1 MDLYSKT
8 IDMVVTP
15 LKDISDSVN
24 TTIANSAERTWKL
37 VKGDTG
43 EAPPPAEE
51 GSSSG
56 SAAADTAAESTAHT
70 GADTS
75 VDTSD
80 AQEAA
85 GSTPIEG
92 EDDQTA
98 VPPPETSDEIPST
111 QPEHE
116 TVATIADAPEPS
128 IEPVTA
134 ESEADIAED
143 QEEEEGRATPR
154 PLVSVQSPGAGRSS
168 DRPIYITEDYFTRP
182 TSRGDL
188 SNASTLRGTDFG
200 AMAPGSC
207 PVTPSLERL
216 QSKPTTALSLSQV
229 HANSAVGSSGASII
243 VPYTESSSIRSL
255 VPTIDSGDNDVAG
268 MLGEIL
274 NEDATAFA
282 PGYSQA
288 WALSKQ
294 MEEEEELVEDS
305 EEEWD
310 ESDNDENLS
319 ENERIEKW
327 RCRKKH
333 FFILS
338 SAGKPVYSRYG
349 DEAIVSQFMGV
360 IQTIISFF
368 QEGKDPLRSFS
379 AGKHKFTIL
388 QEGHLYLCG
397 VSSLGETDSQLRTQL
412 DMLYTQ
418 VLSTLTL
425 TTVTKVFSEREN
437 FDLRRLLGGT
447 EVFLDA
453 LSDAMARGEPN
464 ILLGSL
470 ECVKMRKHVREKIN
484 NILLKCRT
492 NNLLYGLIIA
502 DGRLVSVIRPKRH
515 SLHPPDL
522 QLFISMLFSASTFKG
537 GGEHW
542 TPICLPKFNA
552 KGFLHAYICF
562 FQPEI
567 ALVLISPT
575 REAFFDMKSVKDNII
590 EQLDQAGSIPIIEGA
605 VKRGRYLA
613 SDLIEGTVIQHFLY
627 KSKANVQFTMPSF
640 DPHFSTPRAR
650 RRLMVL
656 YQRLHAAVHARGA
669 HLKVHHSIRRR
680 SVSLAWVTPTFELY
694 CVAGAGTPR
703 NVLAKHANAIV
714 GWVKREEERLF
725 IVGGA
730 TF

>member
-1 MDLYSKT
+1 
-8 IDMVVTP
+8 MVVTP

-24 TTIANSAERTWKL
+24 STISSSAERTWRL
-37 VKGDTG
+37 VKRDGGGPSTGPEEASGDTADMATTQEESVPT
-43 EAPPPAEE
+43 EAHDEATTAT
-51 GSSSG
+51 GSSNTDPNISTSG
-56 SAAADTAAESTAHT
+56 GTEETANPNTN
-70 GADTS
+70 D
-75 VDTSD
+75 
-80 AQEAA
+80 
-85 GSTPIEG
+85 
-92 EDDQTA
+92 
-98 VPPPETSDEIPST
+98 
-111 QPEHE
+111 
-116 TVATIADAPEPS
+116 
-128 IEPVTA
+128 
-134 ESEADIAED
+134 ESEQEIEED
-143 QEEEEGRATPR
+143 PQTPR
-154 PLVSVQSPGAGRSS
+154 PPLPP
-168 DRPIYITEDYFTRP
+168 RPVETDESNPEGEPIQITEDYFTRP
-182 TSRGDL
+182 TRLDL
-188 SNASTLRGTDFG
+188 SGASTLRGTETG
-200 AMAPGSC
+200 MVGHGSC

-229 HANSAVGSSGASII
+229 HANSGIGSSGASVVI
-243 VPYTESSSIRSL
+243 PYTESSSIRSL

-274 NEDATAFA
+274 NEDNVAFSS
-282 PGYSQA
+282 GYGQA

-294 MEEEEELVEDS
+294 IEEEVELAEDS

-310 ESDNDENLS
+310 ESDNEEEMTED
-319 ENERIEKW
+319 ERITKW
-327 RCRKKH
+327 RSRKKH

-349 DEAIVSQFMGV
+349 DETVVSQFMGI

-368 QEGKDPLRSFS
+368 QEGNDPLRSFS
-379 AGKHKFTIL
+379 AGKHRFTIL
-388 QEGHLYLCG
+388 QEGYLYLVG
-397 VSSLGETDSQLRTQL
+397 VSSLGETDAQMRTQL

-425 TTVTKVFSEREN
+425 TTVAKVFSEREN

-447 EVFLDA
+447 EVFLDG
-453 LSDAMARGEPN
+453 LSDAMVRGEPN

-484 NILLKCRT
+484 SILLKART

-575 REAFFDMKSVKDNII
+575 REAFFEMKEAKDNII
-590 EQLDQAGSIPIIEGA
+590 EQLDRAGSIPIIEGA
-605 VKRGRYLA
+605 VKRGRYLS
-613 SDLIEGTVIQHFLY
+613 SDLIDGTVIQHFLY

-640 DPHFSTPRAR
+640 DPHFSSVHAR

-703 NVLAKHANAIV
+703 NVLAKHANSIV
-714 GWVKREEERLF
+714 GWIKREEERLF

>member
-8 IDMVVTP
+8 INLVVTP

-24 TTIANSAERTWKL
+24 STISNSAERTWKL
-37 VKGDTG
+37 VKGDDRATA
-43 EAPPPAEE
+43 ESSVTTEE
-51 GSSSG
+51 GSGGTADMAGTSETARALATAQDGAAGATEGSTSEHSG
-56 SAAADTAAESTAHT
+56 DGTDVETA
-70 GADTS
+70 TS
-75 VDTSD
+75 VPNNTQSR
-80 AQEAA
+80 AEPEPVAGTEQE
-85 GSTPIEG
+85 
-92 EDDQTA
+92 EDD
-98 VPPPETSDEIPST
+98 S
-111 QPEHE
+111 
-116 TVATIADAPEPS
+116 
-128 IEPVTA
+128 
-134 ESEADIAED
+134 
-143 QEEEEGRATPR
+143 RTPR
-154 PLVSVQSPGAGRSS
+154 PQSPSQPSGVETAAGTSGEH
-168 DRPIYITEDYFTRP
+168 IQITEDYFTRP
-182 TSRGDL
+182 SHLDL
-188 SNASTLRGTDFG
+188 SGASTLKG
-200 AMAPGSC
+200 ADNGMLGPGSC

-229 HANSAVGSSGASII
+229 HANSGAVSSGVSVII
-243 VPYTESSSIRSL
+243 PYTESSSIRSL

-274 NEDATAFA
+274 NEDNVAFTA
-282 PGYSQA
+282 GYSQG
-288 WALSKQ
+288 WALSQQ
-294 MEEEEELVEDS
+294 MEEEEELAEDS
-305 EEEWD
+305 DDDWD
-310 ESDNDENLS
+310 ESDNEDELT
-319 ENERIEKW
+319 EDERIEKW
-327 RCRKKH
+327 RSRKKH

-349 DEAIVSQFMGV
+349 DEAVVSQFMGV

-368 QEGKDPLRSFS
+368 QEGSDPLKSFS
-379 AGKHKFTIL
+379 AGKHRFTIL
-388 QEGHLYLCG
+388 QEGHLYLVA
-397 VSSLGETDSQLRTQL
+397 VSSLGETDTQLRTQL

-425 TTVTKVFSEREN
+425 TTVAKVFGEREN

-447 EVFLDA
+447 EVFLDG
-453 LSDAMARGEPN
+453 LSDAMVRGEPN

-484 NILLKCRT
+484 SILLKCRT

-567 ALVLISPT
+567 ALILISPT
-575 REAFFDMKSVKDNII
+575 REAFFEMKEAKDNII
-590 EQLDQAGSIPIIEGA
+590 EQLDRAGSIPIIESA

-640 DPHFSTPRAR
+640 DPHFSTQHAR
-650 RRLMVL
+650 RRLMIL
-656 YQRLHAAVHARGA
+656 YQRLHAAVHARNA

-703 NVLAKHANAIV
+703 NVLAKHANMIV
-714 GWVKREEERLF
+714 GWIKKEEERLF

>member
-1 MDLYSKT
+1 MDIYSKT
-8 IDMVVTP
+8 INMVVTP

-24 TTIANSAERTWKL
+24 STISNSAERTWKL
-37 VKGDTG
+37 VKRD
-43 EAPPPAEE
+43 APGPSAPAE
-51 GSSSG
+51 GSSSDTTEM
-56 SAAADTAAESTAHT
+56 AAAPERTELTPP
-70 GADTS
+70 G
-75 VDTSD
+75 
-80 AQEAA
+80 AQE
-85 GSTPIEG
+85 GVETPSDSTPEATDSSLTDDTTHG
-92 EDDQTA
+92 E
-98 VPPPETSDEIPST
+98 
-111 QPEHE
+111 
-116 TVATIADAPEPS
+116 APNTTTN
-128 IEPVTA
+128 IEP
-134 ESEADIAED
+134 
-143 QEEEEGRATPR
+143 EEEEEDGPPTPR
-154 PLVSVQSPGAGRSS
+154 PNPLSPQTSEIDESS
-168 DRPIYITEDYFTRP
+168 SNPRPIQITEDYFTRP
-182 TSRGDL
+182 AHLDL
-188 SNASTLRGTDFG
+188 SGASTLRGTDTG
-200 AMAPGSC
+200 PVAGGSC

-229 HANSAVGSSGASII
+229 HANNDLSSSRASII

-255 VPTIDSGDNDVAG
+255 VPTLDSGDNDVAG

-274 NEDATAFA
+274 NEDNVAFA
-282 PGYSQA
+282 SGYGQA
-288 WALSKQ
+288 WALSRQ
-294 MEEEEELVEDS
+294 MEEEEELIEDS
-305 EEEWD
+305 DEEWD
-310 ESDNDENLS
+310 ESDNEDELS
-319 ENERIEKW
+319 EDERIMKW
-327 RCRKKH
+327 RSRKKH

-349 DEAIVSQFMGV
+349 DESVVSQFMGV

-368 QEGKDPLRSFS
+368 QEGHDPLKSFV
-379 AGKHKFTIL
+379 AGKHRFTIV
-388 QEGHLYLCG
+388 QEGHLYLVA
-397 VSSLGETDSQLRTQL
+397 VSSLGETDAQLRTQL

-425 TTVTKVFSEREN
+425 TTVSKVFSEREN

-447 EVFLDA
+447 EVFLDG
-453 LSDAMARGEPN
+453 LSDAMVRGEPN

-492 NNLLYGLIIA
+492 SNLLYGLIIA

-575 REAFFDMKSVKDNII
+575 REAFFEMKEVKDNII
-590 EQLDQAGSIPIIEGA
+590 DQLDRAGSIPIIEGA
-605 VKRGRYLA
+605 VKRGRYLT
-613 SDLIEGTVIQHFLY
+613 SDLIDGTVIQHFLY

-640 DPHFSTPRAR
+640 DQHFSSPHAR

-656 YQRLHAAVHARGA
+656 YQRLHAAVHARNA

-703 NVLAKHANAIV
+703 NVLAKHANSIV
-714 GWVKREEERLF
+714 GWIKREEERLF

>member
-1 MDLYSKT
+1 
-8 IDMVVTP
+8 MVVTP

-24 TTIANSAERTWKL
+24 STLSTSAERTWKL
-37 VKGDTG
+37 VKGDGTG
-43 EAPPPAEE
+43 PGPSTQGE
-51 GSSSG
+51 GSSGDTTDMAVPAPERTENTLPVPSEDVD
-56 SAAADTAAESTAHT
+56 AAAVAVAVAAGGSSH
-70 GADTS
+70 DTS
-75 VDTSD
+75 ATTTGDTT
-80 AQEAA
+80 QEY
-85 GSTPIEG
+85 TDPNTNIEA
-92 EDDQTA
+92 EPDDDG
-98 VPPPETSDEIPST
+98 PP
-111 QPEHE
+111 
-116 TVATIADAPEPS
+116 
-128 IEPVTA
+128 
-134 ESEADIAED
+134 
-143 QEEEEGRATPR
+143 TPR
-154 PLVSVQSPGAGRSS
+154 PLQPPPQTISGAIESGSGAAE
-168 DRPIYITEDYFTRP
+168 PIQITEDYFTRP
-182 TSRGDL
+182 PHLDL
-188 SNASTLRGTDFG
+188 SGASTLKGTDPGTVG
-200 AMAPGSC
+200 AGSC

-229 HANSAVGSSGASII
+229 HANSGVVSSGVSVI

-274 NEDATAFA
+274 NEDNVAFTAGF
-282 PGYSQA
+282 GQA

-294 MEEEEELVEDS
+294 MEEEEEALVEDS
-305 EEEWD
+305 DEEWD
-310 ESDNDENLS
+310 ESDNEEELS
-319 ENERIEKW
+319 EDERIEKW
-327 RCRKKH
+327 RSRKKH

-349 DEAIVSQFMGV
+349 DETVVSQFMGV

-368 QEGKDPLRSFS
+368 QEGNDPLKSFT

-388 QEGHLYLCG
+388 QEGHLYLVG

-418 VLSTLTL
+418 VLSTLTF
-425 TTVTKVFSEREN
+425 TTVSKVFSEREN

-447 EVFLDA
+447 EVFLDG
-453 LSDAMARGEPN
+453 LSDAMVRGEPN

-492 NNLLYGLIIA
+492 NNLLYGLVIA

-575 REAFFDMKSVKDNII
+575 REAFFEMKEVKDNII
-590 EQLDQAGSIPIIEGA
+590 DQLDRAGSIPIIEGA
-605 VKRGRYLA
+605 VKRGRYLT
-613 SDLIEGTVIQHFLY
+613 SDLIDGTVIQHFLY
-627 KSKANVQFTMPSF
+627 KSKSNVQFTMPSF
-640 DPHFSTPRAR
+640 DPHFSSPHAR

-656 YQRLHAAVHARGA
+656 YQRLHAAVHAKSA

-703 NVLAKHANAIV
+703 NVLAKHANSIV
-714 GWVKREEERLF
+714 GWIKREEERLF

>member
-8 IDMVVTP
+8 IDMVVAP

-24 TTIANSAERTWKL
+24 STIANSAERTWKL
-37 VKGDTG
+37 VKGGTG
-43 EAPPPAEE
+43 EASQPTEE

-56 SAAADTAAESTAHT
+56 AAAAGAMDTPAESTAHT
-70 GADTS
+70 TVDTS

-80 AQEAA
+80 TQQPA
-85 GSTPIEG
+85 GSMSAET
-92 EDDQTA
+92 EDHQRA
-98 VPPPETSDEIPST
+98 SPSETSDETLQPQPDHEAAAPIPSGEPT
-111 QPEHE
+111 ATDPEL
-116 TVATIADAPEPS
+116 D
-128 IEPVTA
+128 VT
-134 ESEADIAED
+134 ED
-143 QEEEEGRATPR
+143 QDQEDPLTPR
-154 PLVSVQSPGAGRSS
+154 PSTPARPPEIITSPSRGA
-168 DRPIYITEDYFTRP
+168 IQITEDYFTRP

-188 SNASTLRGTDFG
+188 SNASTLRATDIG
-200 AMAPGSC
+200 AMISGSC

-282 PGYSQA
+282 PGYGQT

-310 ESDNDENLS
+310 ESDNDEDLS

-368 QEGKDPLRSFS
+368 QEGKDPLRSFT
-379 AGKHKFTIL
+379 AGRHKFTIL

-492 NNLLYGLIIA
+492 SNLLYGLIIA

-575 REAFFDMKSVKDNII
+575 RESFFEMKAIKDNII
-590 EQLDQAGSIPIIEGA
+590 EQLDQAASIPIIEGA

-613 SDLIEGTVIQHFLY
+613 SDLIDGTVIQHFLY

-640 DPHFSTPRAR
+640 DPHFSTPHAR

>member
-8 IDMVVTP
+8 INLVVTP

-24 TTIANSAERTWKL
+24 STISNSAERTWKL
-37 VKGDTG
+37 VKRDGGDVATATEGDSSDTADMAGASAAEGTSTASAQDG
-43 EAPPPAEE
+43 EISATE
-51 GSSSG
+51 SSTDTNSG
-56 SAAADTAAESTAHT
+56 SETGVGTITETPSNIGPAAEPEAVDE
-70 GADTS
+70 AD
-75 VDTSD
+75 
-80 AQEAA
+80 Q
-85 GSTPIEG
+85 
-92 EDDQTA
+92 EDD
-98 VPPPETSDEIPST
+98 T
-111 QPEHE
+111 Q
-116 TVATIADAPEPS
+116 
-128 IEPVTA
+128 
-134 ESEADIAED
+134 
-143 QEEEEGRATPR
+143 TPR
-154 PLVSVQSPGAGRSS
+154 PQSPSKPSATETVEPSS
-168 DRPIYITEDYFTRP
+168 ENIQITEDYFARP
-182 TSRGDL
+182 HLDL
-188 SNASTLRGTDFG
+188 SGASTLRADNGMVG
-200 AMAPGSC
+200 PGSC

-216 QSKPTTALSLSQV
+216 QGKPTTALSLSQV
-229 HANSAVGSSGASII
+229 HANNGVTSPGVS
-243 VPYTESSSIRSL
+243 VVLPYTESSSIRSL

-274 NEDATAFA
+274 NEDNVAFTA
-282 PGYSQA
+282 GYNQG
-288 WALSKQ
+288 WALSQ
-294 MEEEEELVEDS
+294 QIEEEEELVEDS
-305 EEEWD
+305 DEDWD
-310 ESDNDENLS
+310 ESDNEDELT
-319 ENERIEKW
+319 EDERIEKW
-327 RCRKKH
+327 RSRKKH

-349 DEAIVSQFMGV
+349 DEAVVSQFMGV

-368 QEGKDPLRSFS
+368 QEGSDPLKSFS
-379 AGKHKFTIL
+379 AGKHRFTIL
-388 QEGHLYLCG
+388 QEGHLYLVG
-397 VSSLGETDSQLRTQL
+397 VSSLGETDAQLRTQL

-425 TTVTKVFSEREN
+425 TTVAKVFGEREN

-447 EVFLDA
+447 EVFLDG
-453 LSDAMARGEPN
+453 LSDAMVRGEPN

-484 NILLKCRT
+484 SILLKCRT

-575 REAFFDMKSVKDNII
+575 REAFFEMKEVKDNII
-590 EQLDQAGSIPIIEGA
+590 EQLDRAGSIPIIEGA
-605 VKRGRYLA
+605 VKRGRYLT

-640 DPHFSTPRAR
+640 DPHFSTPHAR
-650 RRLMVL
+650 RRLMIL
-656 YQRLHAAVHARGA
+656 YQRLHAAVHARNA

-703 NVLAKHANAIV
+703 NILAKHANMIV
-714 GWVKREEERLF
+714 GWIKKEEERLF

>member
-8 IDMVVTP
+8 INLVVTP
-15 LKDISDSVN
+15 LKDISDTVN
-24 TTIANSAERTWKL
+24 STISNSAERTWKL
-37 VKGDTG
+37 VKGDG
-43 EAPPPAEE
+43 GDGGKGPISIGE
-51 GSSSG
+51 GSSG
-56 SAAADTAAESTAHT
+56 DTTDMAGTSEAAEPLTASIQDGVAGTTESSTT
-70 GADTS
+70 
-75 VDTSD
+75 
-80 AQEAA
+80 
-85 GSTPIEG
+85 
-92 EDDQTA
+92 
-98 VPPPETSDEIPST
+98 ETSGEEAGVEAIPST
-111 QPEHE
+111 SNDISS
-116 TVATIADAPEPS
+116 A
-128 IEPVTA
+128 A
-134 ESEADIAED
+134 ESEAADEED
-143 QEEEEGRATPR
+143 DTRTPR
-154 PLVSVQSPGAGRSS
+154 PQSPSNPSIAQAAESNS
-168 DRPIYITEDYFTRP
+168 EHIQITEDYFTRP
-182 TSRGDL
+182 PHLDL
-188 SNASTLRGTDFG
+188 SGASTLRGADNG
-200 AMAPGSC
+200 MLGPGSC

-229 HANSAVGSSGASII
+229 HATNGIASSGVSII
-243 VPYTESSSIRSL
+243 LPYTESSSIRSL

-274 NEDATAFA
+274 NEDNVAFTA
-282 PGYSQA
+282 GYNQG
-288 WALSKQ
+288 WALSQQ

-305 EEEWD
+305 DEDWD
-310 ESDNDENLS
+310 ESENEEELN
-319 ENERIEKW
+319 EDERIEKW
-327 RCRKKH
+327 RSRKKH

-349 DEAIVSQFMGV
+349 DETVVSQFMGV

-368 QEGKDPLRSFS
+368 QEGSDPLKSFS
-379 AGKHKFTIL
+379 AGKHRFTIL
-388 QEGHLYLCG
+388 QEGHLYLVG
-397 VSSLGETDSQLRTQL
+397 VSSLGETDIQLRTQL

-425 TTVTKVFSEREN
+425 TTVAKVFGEREN

-447 EVFLDA
+447 EVFLDG
-453 LSDAMARGEPN
+453 LSDAMVRGEPN

-484 NILLKCRT
+484 NVFMKCRT

-575 REAFFDMKSVKDNII
+575 REAFFEMKEVKDNII
-590 EQLDQAGSIPIIEGA
+590 EQLDRQGSITIIEGA

-627 KSKANVQFTMPSF
+627 KSKGNVQFTMPSF
-640 DPHFSTPRAR
+640 DPHFSSPHAR
-650 RRLMVL
+650 RRLMIL
-656 YQRLHAAVHARGA
+656 YQRLHAAVHARSA
-669 HLKVHHSIRRR
+669 ILKVHHSIRRR
-680 SVSLAWVTPTFELY
+680 SVSLAWVTPAFELY

-703 NVLAKHANAIV
+703 NVLAKHANMIV
-714 GWVKREEERLF
+714 GWVKKEEERLF

>member
-1 MDLYSKT
+1 
-8 IDMVVTP
+8 MVVSP

-24 TTIANSAERTWKL
+24 STISNSAERTWQLIKQTGGSL
-37 VKGDTG
+37 SPQPEGVPSSSTRADTSNQETPSEMPTEG
-43 EAPPPAEE
+43 QVTREGTGSTEGNTVSTELAKDSEDNEEAQTRSEAREDPLRLDTQHSTEPNEDDVETPRPPLPPRPVTTDEG
-51 GSSSG
+51 GSSS
-56 SAAADTAAESTAHT
+56 TAIQ
-70 GADTS
+70 
-75 VDTSD
+75 VN
-80 AQEAA
+80 
-85 GSTPIEG
+85 
-92 EDDQTA
+92 
-98 VPPPETSDEIPST
+98 
-111 QPEHE
+111 
-116 TVATIADAPEPS
+116 
-128 IEPVTA
+128 
-134 ESEADIAED
+134 
-143 QEEEEGRATPR
+143 
-154 PLVSVQSPGAGRSS
+154 
-168 DRPIYITEDYFTRP
+168 EDYFSQP
-182 TSRGDL
+182 TYGEPSGM
-188 SNASTLRGTDFG
+188 ATLRITEAGIV
-200 AMAPGSC
+200 APLSL
-207 PVTPSLERL
+207 PVTPTLDRL

-229 HANSAVGSSGASII
+229 HANSGINSSS
-243 VPYTESSSIRSL
+243 VSVTLPYTESSSIRSL

-274 NEDATAFA
+274 NEDNVAFTS
-282 PGYSQA
+282 GYGQA

-305 EEEWD
+305 EEDWD
-310 ESDNDENLS
+310 ESDEDEDLS
-319 ENERIEKW
+319 EDERIMKW
-327 RCRKKH
+327 RSRKKH

-368 QEGKDPLRSFS
+368 QDGNDPLRSFT

-388 QEGHLYLCG
+388 QEGYLYLVG
-397 VSSLGETDSQLRTQL
+397 VSSLGETDAQLRTQL

-425 TTVTKVFSEREN
+425 TTVAKVFTEREN

-447 EVFLDA
+447 EVFLDG
-453 LSDAMARGEPN
+453 LSDAMVRGEPN

-522 QLFISMLFSASTFKG
+522 QLFISMLFNASTFKG

-575 REAFFDMKSVKDNII
+575 REAFFEMKEVKDKII
-590 EQLDQAGSIPIIEGA
+590 EQLDKAGSIPIIEGA
-605 VKRGRYLA
+605 VKRGRYLT
-613 SDLIEGTVIQHFLY
+613 SDIIDGTVIQHFLY

-640 DPHFSTPRAR
+640 DPHYSTSHSR
-650 RRLMVL
+650 RRQVGLFVFIFVL
-656 YQRLHAAVHARGA
+656 TRF
-669 HLKVHHSIRRR
+669 
-680 SVSLAWVTPTFELY
+680 T
-694 CVAGAGTPR
+694 
-703 NVLAKHANAIV
+703 N
-714 GWVKREEERLF
+714 LF
-725 IVGGA
+725 GLD
-730 TF
+730 

>member
-8 IDMVVTP
+8 INLVVTP
-15 LKDISDSVN
+15 LRDISDTVN
-24 TTIANSAERTWKL
+24 STISNSAERTWNL
-37 VKGDTG
+37 VKGDGGDGGKSSASTV
-43 EAPPPAEE
+43 E
-51 GSSSG
+51 GSSG
-56 SAAADTAAESTAHT
+56 DTADMAE
-70 GADTS
+70 TS
-75 VDTSD
+75 
-80 AQEAA
+80 EAA
-85 GSTPIEG
+85 EPLATSNEGGAAGDTESSTSEIPGDETGVEAITSASRDISLTAEPEAVDEVDQ
-92 EDDQTA
+92 EDDA
-98 VPPPETSDEIPST
+98 
-111 QPEHE
+111 
-116 TVATIADAPEPS
+116 
-128 IEPVTA
+128 
-134 ESEADIAED
+134 
-143 QEEEEGRATPR
+143 RTPR
-154 PLVSVQSPGAGRSS
+154 PQSPSNPPAAEAAASS
-168 DRPIYITEDYFTRP
+168 SEHIQITEDYFTRP
-182 TSRGDL
+182 PHLDL
-188 SNASTLRGTDFG
+188 SGASTLRGADNG
-200 AMAPGSC
+200 MLGPGSC

-229 HANSAVGSSGASII
+229 HANNGITSSGVSVIL
-243 VPYTESSSIRSL
+243 PYTESSSIRSL

-274 NEDATAFA
+274 NEDNVAFTS
-282 PGYSQA
+282 GYNQG
-288 WALSKQ
+288 WALSQQ

-305 EEEWD
+305 DEDWD
-310 ESDNDENLS
+310 ESDNEEELTEDQ
-319 ENERIEKW
+319 RIEKW
-327 RCRKKH
+327 RSRKKH

-349 DEAIVSQFMGV
+349 DEAVVSQFMGV

-368 QEGKDPLRSFS
+368 QEGSDPLKSFS
-379 AGKHKFTIL
+379 AGKHRFTIL
-388 QEGHLYLCG
+388 QEGHLYLVG
-397 VSSLGETDSQLRTQL
+397 VSSLGETDIQLRTQL

-425 TTVTKVFSEREN
+425 TTVAKVFGEREN

-447 EVFLDA
+447 EVFLDG
-453 LSDAMARGEPN
+453 LSDAMVRGEPN

-470 ECVKMRKHVREKIN
+470 ECVKMRKHIREKIN
-484 NILLKCRT
+484 SVLMKCRT

-575 REAFFDMKSVKDNII
+575 REAFFDMKEVKDNII
-590 EQLDQAGSIPIIEGA
+590 EQLDRAGSIPIIEGA

-640 DPHFSTPRAR
+640 DPHFSTPHAR
-650 RRLMVL
+650 RRLMIL

-703 NVLAKHANAIV
+703 NVLAKHANMIV
-714 GWVKREEERLF
+714 GWVKKEEERLF

-730 TF
+730 VCVFDYK